1 MSRNSIRRSL
11 CVFALV
17 LGVSAA
23 PATAAP
29 QGLLSHGSSFW
40 ARLVG
45 VFQPS
50 RPFGKHGCTIDPNGQ
65 QVCLKHGCTID
76 PNGKPVCEP
85 VSPTVKA
92 GCEIDPN
99 GKPVCTP

>member
-23 PATAAP
+23 PASAAP
-29 QGLLSHGSSFW
+29 RGFLSDAGSLW
-40 ARLVG
+40 TRLAG
-45 VFQPS
+45 MFELA
-50 RPFGKHGCTIDPNGQ
+50 RPFGKSGCSVDPNGQ
-65 QVCLKHGCTID
+65 RVCVKTGCSVDPDGKPACEPILSTAKKGCSID

-85 VSPTVKA
+85 
-92 GCEIDPN
+92 
-99 GKPVCTP
+99 